1 MTVTPADTPSF
12 TLPQQLRALLRPN
25 PAWYGVGAALGLTL
39 LGVNAIDTVAGVGS
53 VGDDVA
59 HKQGWFW
66 LPAAL
71 FMMIAMLLPHPRH
84 LGHASY
90 LLFAATLAVLVYMVI
105 PGAPR
110 VPTINGARAWL
121 DLGVMNFQPAELAK
135 LTFIMS
141 LAWYLRYRSSYRTLR
156 GLLVPFLI
164 MFVPVGLILK
174 QPDLGSALVF
184 TPTLFIMLLAAGAK
198 LRHLFALLAIGVVAL
213 TLVIAAVVVDPPHE
227 RGVTGKGRLPG
238 WTHVLAS
245 HQEKRIAALIWPKRY
260 ENREAFQQI
269 TATRLA
275 GAGGIVGVGKER
287 ATTLIRYNRLPEPH
301 NDMIFA
307 VIVCRWGLIGGL
319 VTLGL
324 YLVLISSFLL
334 AAARSKDPFAR
345 LCLVGFGGMIFTQ
358 AAINVGVTVGIL
370 PVTGITLPMISYG
383 GSSLLFTFAMVGML
397 INFASRRPQ
406 KLARPSFEFDNA
418 DAVFQ

>member
-1 MTVTPADTPSF
+1 MNKPAADNPMSW
-12 TLPQQLRALLRPN
+12 LPQQVRALLRPN
-25 PAWYGVGAALGLTL
+25 PAWYGLGAAVGLTL
-39 LGVNAIDTVAGVGS
+39 LGVNAIDTVDGIGS
-53 VGDDVA
+53 VPTGVA
-59 HKQGWFW
+59 HKQGWLW

-71 FMMIAMLLPHPRH
+71 VMMAAMVIPHPRY
-84 LGHASY
+84 LGHVSY
-90 LLFAATLAVLVYMVI
+90 LLFAASLAVLTYMVI
-105 PGAPR
+105 PGVPR
-110 VPTINGARAWL
+110 VPTINGSRAWL
-121 DLGVMNFQPAELAK
+121 DLGFMNFQPAELAK

-141 LAWYLRYRSSYRTLR
+141 LAWYLRYRRGYRSLK
-156 GLLVPFLI
+156 GLLIPFLI

-184 TPTLFIMLLAAGAK
+184 APTLFIMLLAAGAK
-198 LRHLFALLAIGVVAL
+198 LRHMLALLAIGVILL
-213 TLVIAAVVVDPPHE
+213 TLVITAVVVDPPHE
-227 RGVTGKGRLPG
+227 RGITGKGKLPG
-238 WTHVLAS
+238 WTHVLAA
-245 HQEKRIAALIWPKRY
+245 HQEKRIAALVWPKRY

-287 ATTLIRYNRLPEPH
+287 ATTLVRYNRLPEPH
-301 NDMIFA
+301 NDMIFS
-307 VIVCRWGLIGGL
+307 VILCRWGLLGGL

-358 AAINVGVTVGIL
+358 AAINIGVTVGIL

-383 GSSLLFTFAMVGML
+383 GSSLLFTFAMVGLL

-418 DAVFQ
+418 DAIFQ

>member
-1 MTVTPADTPSF
+1 VTHASADTPSF
-12 TLPQQLRALLRPN
+12 TLPQQCRALLRPN

-53 VGDDVA
+53 VGSDVA
-59 HKQGWFW
+59 HKQGWLW

-71 FMMIAMLLPHPRH
+71 IMMVAMVIPHPRY
-84 LGHASY
+84 LGHVSY
-90 LLFAATLAVLVYMVI
+90 LLFAATLAVLAYMVI

-121 DLGVMNFQPAELAK
+121 DLGFMNFQPAELAK

-141 LAWYLRYRSSYRTLR
+141 LAWYLRYRRGYRTLK
-156 GLLVPFLI
+156 GLLIPFLI

-184 TPTLFIMLLAAGAK
+184 APTLFIMLLAAGAK
-198 LRHLFALLAIGVVAL
+198 LRHMFALLAIGVVVLAL
-213 TLVIAAVVVDPPHE
+213 IITVVVIDPPHE
-227 RGVTGKGRLPG
+227 RGITGKGKLPG

-287 ATTLIRYNRLPEPH
+287 ATTLVRYNRLPEPH

-307 VIVCRWGLIGGL
+307 VIVCRWGLLGGL

-358 AAINVGVTVGIL
+358 ASINIGVTVGIL

-418 DAVFQ
+418 DAIFQ